1 MEKLC
6 LAFLAGILL
15 ILLASLPKAP
25 TQMFWF
31 LRVGVPELGAVFFL
45 SALLP
50 AAWLARNSPKFS
62 LGFLLTIAVLSL
74 YPWGQAV
81 SIARQLPAQMQRAFP
96 GRTLQRFPLALGE
109 RASDVTVLTE
119 AYKDTLEWDRY
130 TSGQPA
136 RARILFVHG
145 GSWRNGQRTD
155 YPQLMRYLASRG
167 YEVVSLTYRLAP
179 NYPYPSAPDDIEVAI
194 DKLYDG
200 RTKLFLAGRS
210 SGGHLALLAAYRNP
224 DKVAGVI
231 GFYPPVDMVWSWENP
246 SNPVVLNSQEALGQ
260 FLGGSPEQRPEI
272 YHEASPIHQL
282 TEAGPPTLLIHGGR
296 DSLVYLRQS
305 QMLSAQLIK
314 KQVPHFLLELPWTE
328 HGGDITVYG
337 PTGVLSA
344 WAIESFIENQ
354 SGEARDLTPL

>member
-1 MEKLC
+1 
-6 LAFLAGILL
+6 
-15 ILLASLPKAP
+15 
-25 TQMFWF
+25 MFWF
-31 LRVGVPELGAVFFL
+31 LRVGVPELGAVFFF

-50 AAWLARNSPKFS
+50 AACLARNSPKFS
-62 LGFLLTIAVLSL
+62 LGIFLAIAVLSL
-74 YPWGQAV
+74 YPWVQAAR
-81 SIARQLPAQMQRAFP
+81 IAMQLPAQMQRAFP
-96 GRTLQRFPLALGE
+96 GHTLQRFPLTLGQ
-109 RASDVTVLTE
+109 RASNVTVVTE
-119 AYKDTLEWDRY
+119 PYKGTLQWDRY

-145 GSWRNGQRTD
+145 GSWRNGQRSD
-155 YPQLMRYLASRG
+155 YPQLMVYLAGRG
-167 YEVVSLTYRLAP
+167 YEVISLTYRLAP
-179 NYPYPSAPDDIEVAI
+179 NYSYPSAPDDIEVAI
-194 DKLYDG
+194 DKLHDG

-231 GFYPPVDMVWSWENP
+231 GFYAPVDMLWSWQNP
-246 SNPVVLNSQEALGQ
+246 SNPAVLNSQEALGQ
-260 FLGGSPEQRPEI
+260 FLGGSPDQRPEI

-282 TEAGPPTLLIHGGR
+282 TEAGPPTLLIHGDR

-305 QMLSAQLIK
+305 QMLSAQLMQR
-314 KQVPHFLLELPWTE
+314 QVPHFLLELPWTE

-354 SGEARDLTPL
+354 NDGTRKPDPS